1 MTHNDLT
8 IVYPQSKVLF
18 SISLNQNLAFLFSG
32 DRFLKGMISIHIE
45 LEVAPDKRI
54 RVYDNEEV

>member
-8 IVYPQSKVLF
+8 IVYPKSQVLF

-54 RVYDNEEV
+54 RV

>member
-8 IVYPQSKVLF
+8 IVYPKSKVLF

-32 DRFLKGMISIHIE
+32 DRFLKGFISIR
-45 LEVAPDKRI
+45 L
-54 RVYDNEEV
+54 